1 MKFFY
6 LVLVSFYASLVGFY
20 FWGKEHRVQFN
31 YPSKTLY
38 PIVGLDVSHHQG
50 EIDWSKIDVDTYKFV
65 YLKATEG
72 LDFKDKKFKH
82 NYNLAKKS
90 GIKVGAYHFWS
101 FCKDPLKQIDNIIDT
116 VPKSSGD
123 LVPALDM
130 ETIQKCSFTNIGIEA
145 QTIESHLKIAI
156 KELKLRFGKEPV
168 IYTTM
173 DFISQHKNI
182 LNSSAVYWVRSLVA
196 PPFLSN
202 KAWELWQFHN
212 SGDVLGIEGPVDL
225 NVVREPSTLKL
236 LSQP

>member
-6 LVLVSFYASLVGFY
+6 LVLVSFYASLIGFY

-38 PIVGLDVSHHQG
+38 PIFGLDVSHHQG
-50 EIDWSKIDVDTYKFV
+50 EIDWSNVDSKTYKFV

-72 LDFKDKKFKH
+72 LDFKDKRFKD
-82 NYNLAKKS
+82 NYSFAKKS
-90 GIKVGAYHFWS
+90 GFKVGAYHFWS
-101 FCKDPLKQIDNIIDT
+101 FCKDPIKQVENIIDS

-130 ETIQKCSFTNIGIEA
+130 ETIQKCGYANKNIEE
-145 QTIESHLKIAI
+145 QTIKNHLKIAI
-156 KELKLRFGKEPV
+156 KELTRSFGKEPV

-173 DFISQHKNI
+173 DFIGQHKSV
-182 LNSSAVYWVRSLVA
+182 LNSSATYWVRSLVG
-196 PPFLSN
+196 PPFISS

-225 NVVREPSTLKL
+225 NVVRELSTLKQ